1 MNKTLATSLTTIT
14 FLIIAISG
22 VMLFFHFF
30 DAQVKEL
37 HEILGLVFMGAV
49 VFHLFY
55 NWKSMKNYFNKKI
68 FLSSL
73 IVGVLVSATFVGTS
87 LDQGENPKR
96 TIIETVL
103 KAPLDSSLSLFKLT
117 NEQAKDKLK
126 KADITFDEQTTI
138 LAIAKSN
145 KTSPFKI
152 IAILTK

>member
-1 MNKTLATSLTTIT
+1 MNRTVATSLTTIT
-14 FLIIAISG
+14 FLIIGISG

-55 NWKSMKNYFNKKI
+55 NWKSMKSYFNKKV

-73 IVGVLVSATFVGTS
+73 VAGVLVSAAFVGTS
-87 LDQGENPKR
+87 LEQGENPKR
-96 TIIETVL
+96 TIIESVL
-103 KAPLDSSLSLFKLT
+103 KAPINSSLALFKLT
-117 NEQAKDKLK
+117 NDQATNKLK
-126 KADITFDEQTTI
+126 KANINFDNQTTI
-138 LAIAKSN
+138 LAIAQAN